1 MAFNAASFTVGNL
14 AQATANEL
22 ATILCANTD
31 AEKAAALNGL
41 RQQIKIV
48 LGQGNADPDIDGNA
62 ARALLADAA
71 LQAALG
77 TAYAARGAALV
88 PANAAGAGLTDALFA
103 NLLGANNGAAFK
115 AALAAHADVGAMLG
129 LTAAQVAQLSDDA
142 AEAMMV
148 IPAVQTALGAAY
160 AARGAALVP
169 ANAAGAGVTE
179 EILANLLGANNGAAF
194 KAALAAHADVGAML
208 GLTAAQVA
216 QLSDDAAEAMR
227 VIPAVQTA
235 LGAAYA
241 ARGA

>member
-129 LTAAQVAQLSDDA
+129 LTAAQVAQLDDNA
-142 AEAMMV
+142 AEALRTNATLRGV
-148 IPAVQTALGAAY
+148 LSSTYLQRTLTTRPPLG
-160 AARGAALVP
+160 
-169 ANAAGAGVTE
+169 N
-179 EILANLLGANNGAAF
+179 
-194 KAALAAHADVGAML
+194 VGTPL
-208 GLTAAQVA
+208 QP
-216 QLSDDAAEAMR
+216 Q
-227 VIPAVQTA
+227 
-235 LGAAYA
+235 
-241 ARGA
+241 